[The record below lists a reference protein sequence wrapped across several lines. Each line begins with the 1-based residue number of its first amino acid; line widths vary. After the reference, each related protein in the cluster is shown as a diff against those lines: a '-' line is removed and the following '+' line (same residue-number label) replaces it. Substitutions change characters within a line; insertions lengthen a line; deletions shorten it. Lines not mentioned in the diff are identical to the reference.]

1 MCNPYMFHHAVFVS
15 TLSVIQRASNMENDK
30 LEKGNFAT
38 DANIELKEYKA
49 IQAPVLGQEG
59 NLSSLSC
66 SISLVKVK
74 TGCLQP

>member
-38 DANIELKEYKA
+38 DANIQLKDNKA
-49 IQAPVLGQEG
+49 IKAPVLGQEG
-59 NLSSLSC
+59 NLISLSC
-66 SISLVKVK
+66 CVSLVKV
-74 TGCLQP
+74 

>member
-1 MCNPYMFHHAVFVS
+1 
-15 TLSVIQRASNMENDK
+15 MENDK

-59 NLSSLSC
+59 NLSSSSC